1 MINFV
6 VIPGKSFV
14 CVSDNSWRKC
24 MFVAVLVQVL
34 KKAESHF
41 QPGKGYPATVIN
53 VIDDKTLELS
63 LIGISHIS
71 TL

>member
-1 MINFV
+1 
-6 VIPGKSFV
+6 
-14 CVSDNSWRKC
+14 

-34 KKAESHF
+34 KKAENHF
-41 QPGKGYPATVIN
+41 QPGNGYTATVIN

-63 LIGISHIS
+63 LIGISHLS